1 MKLRADAP
9 ASWRLRLAHH
19 QRTAAIVLLFSVG
32 VVGLTA
38 AQLVRYIVGSGIAY
52 SRGDVA
58 TMDIRAPYR
67 LTYISEVET
76 NRQRDL
82 AEASVAPI
90 FTPPDAQI
98 ARRQLST
105 ALALLDRIRVL
116 RAEPDLSEA
125 ERLARL
131 RALEALDQLPEN
143 TALAILRFNDAQ
155 WGRVASQVLSVLDT
169 VLRTPIHPDNL
180 DKVRAGLGQY
190 ISLSLSPEEA
200 EVVYQLASAL
210 LVTNTNYD
218 AAATEAAR
226 KAARESVKPIERTY
240 EANQIIVRSGQII
253 GALELEALEKFNLS
267 RPTLSLATLLSA
279 ALISVVALL
288 SFLRA
293 ALHPLSAGRS
303 LRTVWLS
310 MVLIVVVVALS
321 RWLLPSQG
329 VLPFLTPLSAP
340 ALVVATWLGPL
351 SGVIAATIVGVLAGM
366 GLERPLEMVITFAIS
381 GTLAVLS
388 LGRAE
393 RLGQLLRASAVAGS
407 VQAAM
412 VLALGVPLVEA
423 EGWASLATRALAS
436 VLGGVVAAGIALAV
450 LFLAGAVFDVLSV
463 VQLTELS
470 RLSHPLLREMVVKA
484 PGTYHHSLMV
494 ANLAEQAAERIGA
507 DALLTRVGAYFHD
520 IGKLVNPQF
529 FIENQF
535 EGVNPHDQL
544 DPYTSSAIL
553 RQHVTEGLKLAARYH
568 LPHRLR
574 DFIAEHHGTTL
585 TSYQYAVALQQGDT
599 DPEQFRYPG
608 PKPRSKETALVM
620 LADGTEAAVRAAR
633 CTSVEEVEAVIQR
646 VFADRLADHQLDE
659 SPLTLRDL
667 EVVRHSFLET
677 LRGMYHPRLHY
688 PTLSDTKRAALPEVK
703 EEWATS

>member
-1 MKLRADAP
+1 MQRHADAP
-9 ASWRLRLAHH
+9 ASWLARLVQHHRSLVLA
-19 QRTAAIVLLFSVG
+19 ALFGFG
-32 VVGLTA
+32 VAGLTA
-38 AQLVRYIVGSGIAY
+38 AQLVRYLIGSGIAY
-52 SRGDVA
+52 NRGDVA
-58 TMDIRAPYR
+58 TVDIRAPYR
-67 LTYISEVET
+67 LTFISEVET

-90 FTPPDAQI
+90 FTPPDVHI

-116 RAEPDLSEA
+116 RSEPDLSEA

-131 RALEALDQLPEN
+131 RTVELLDALPEN
-143 TALAILRFNDAQ
+143 IALTILRLNDAQ

-218 AAATEAAR
+218 AAATAAAR
-226 KAARESVKPIERTY
+226 RAARESVKPVERTY

-253 GALELEALEKFNLS
+253 GALEAEALEKFNLR
-267 RPTLSLATLLSA
+267 RPTLSEVAVIST
-279 ALISVVALL
+279 ALISAVAML

-293 ALHPLSAGRS
+293 ATHSTSPTAPLRALG
-303 LRTVWLS
+303 LS
-310 MVLIVVVVALS
+310 VGLIVGAVALA
-321 RWLLPSQG
+321 RWLLPGHG
-329 VLPFLTPLSAP
+329 VLPFLTPLSAV
-340 ALVVATWLGPL
+340 ALVIATWTGTLAGL
-351 SGVIAATIVGVLAGM
+351 VAAALVGVLVGM
-366 GLERPLEMVITFAIS
+366 GLEKPLEMALTFATS
-381 GTLAVLS
+381 GAVAVLL

-393 RLGQLLRASAVAGS
+393 RLGHVLRAGAFAGA
-407 VQAAM
+407 VQAVM
-412 VLALGVPLVEA
+412 VLALGLPLAHA
-423 EGWASLATRALAS
+423 EGWALLATRALVS
-436 VLGGVVAAGIALAV
+436 LVGGGVAAGLALAA
-450 LFLAGAVFDVLSV
+450 LFLAGMMFDLLSV

-470 RLSHPLLREMVVKA
+470 RLSHPLLREMVVRA

-520 IGKLVNPQF
+520 IGKLANPHF
-529 FIENQF
+529 FIENQL

-553 RQHVTEGLKLAARYH
+553 RQHVTEGLRLAARYR
-568 LPHRLR
+568 LPRRLR
-574 DFIAEHHGTTL
+574 DFIAEHHGTTV
-585 TSYQYAVALQQGDT
+585 TSYQYAAALRSGNV
-599 DPEQFRYPG
+599 DPEAFRYPG
-608 PKPRSKETALVM
+608 PRPRSKETALVM

-633 CTSVEEVEAVIQR
+633 CTSVEEMEAVIQR
-646 VFADRLADHQLDE
+646 VFAERLADHQLDE

-667 EVVRHSFLET
+667 EVIRHSFLET
-677 LRGMYHPRLHY
+677 LRGTYHPRLQY
-688 PTLSDTKRAALPEVK
+688 PSLGGATRAALPEAA
-703 EEWATS
+703 EEWATP